1 MKAPRYTVRVRR
13 GIDKIIELHEEA
25 IVEHADEGLPA
36 KERDDVRAAID
47 WLRSK
52 GEHSAP

>member
-1 MKAPRYTVRVRR
+1 MKSPRYTVRVRR

-36 KERDDVRAAID
+36 KERDDVRAAVD

-52 GEHSAP
+52 GEAKV